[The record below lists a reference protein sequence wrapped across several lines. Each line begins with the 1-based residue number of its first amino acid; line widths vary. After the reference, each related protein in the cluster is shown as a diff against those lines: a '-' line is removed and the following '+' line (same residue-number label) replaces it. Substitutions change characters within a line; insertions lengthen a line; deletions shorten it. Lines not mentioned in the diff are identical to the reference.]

1 MKTTV
6 KFTDGT
12 TREITVTHAD
22 KVRGEMA
29 SHQQGLPSLQAAP
42 ITGVTVHIWAA
53 CKRLHPE
60 QTAGDFNTWLDTVE
74 DLKLDDDDLAEAN
87 AVNPPHT
94 AAL

>member
-12 TREITVTHAD
+12 TRDITVTHAD

-42 ITGVTVHIWAA
+42 ITGVTVHVWAA
-53 CKRLHPE
+53 CKRLNPDSTSGNF
-60 QTAGDFNTWLDTVE
+60 QDWLDTVE
-74 DLKLDDDDLAEAN
+74 DLELDETAAEVAP
-87 AVNPPHT
+87 VNPPHT
-94 AAL
+94 VAR

>member
-12 TREITVTHAD
+12 TRDITVIHAD

-42 ITGVTVHIWAA
+42 VTGVTVHVWAA
-53 CKRLHPE
+53 CKRLNPASTSGNFQE
-60 QTAGDFNTWLDTVE
+60 WLDTVE
-74 DLKLDDDDLAEAN
+74 DLELDEKAAEVAP
-87 AVNPPHT
+87 VNPPHT

>member
-12 TREITVTHAD
+12 TRDITVIHAD

-42 ITGVTVHIWAA
+42 ITGVTVHVWAA
-53 CKRLHPE
+53 CKRLNPQDTSGNFQE
-60 QTAGDFNTWLDTVE
+60 WLDTVE
-74 DLKLDDDDLAEAN
+74 DMELDEATAEVAP
-87 AVNPPHT
+87 VNPPHT